1 MCIRDRYAP
10 EEYDTIDKMESLMIS
25 TPRGTQVPL
34 SDIGEIYYADSP
46 LTIERRDKQYE
57 VAITCEAV
65 EGYEETAEAS
75 VKKFAAE
82 YQFPAGVSNAAN
94 AMDEMMA
101 EELGALAGAIGTAV
115 FLIFVVMAMQ
125 FESPKFSL
133 MVMFS
138 IPFSLIGAF
147 GLLYL
152 AKCKISMVSMLG
164 FLMMI
169 GTVVNNGIL
178 YVDTVNQLRGEK
190 GLETALV
197 EGGAIRLRP
206 ILMTTLTTV
215 LSMLPMA
222 FAYGE
227 SGETMQGLALVN
239 VGGLMASTIL
249 SLIMLPT
256 IYPVIDKMGRK
267 HFENNDH
274 LIDD

>member
-1 MCIRDRYAP
+1 MSVRVEYAP

-152 AKCKISMVSMLG
+152 AKCKISMVDVYKRQVHEGHMSSVTLLNDLLDCCIQII
-164 FLMMI
+164 FCLKVVICIVIFI
-169 GTVVNNGIL
+169 GSYDIFCAGNFNTAAVFSCIKL
-178 YVDTVNQLRGEK
+178 NQ
-190 GLETALV
+190 
-197 EGGAIRLRP
+197 
-206 ILMTTLTTV
+206 
-215 LSMLPMA
+215 
-222 FAYGE
+222 
-227 SGETMQGLALVN
+227 
-239 VGGLMASTIL
+239 
-249 SLIMLPT
+249 
-256 IYPVIDKMGRK
+256 
-267 HFENNDH
+267 H
-274 LIDD
+274 

>member
-1 MCIRDRYAP
+1 MIYND
-10 EEYDTIDKMESLMIS
+10 IDI
-25 TPRGTQVPL
+25 
-34 SDIGEIYYADSP
+34 
-46 LTIERRDKQYE
+46 
-57 VAITCEAV
+57 
-65 EGYEETAEAS
+65 
-75 VKKFAAE
+75 
-82 YQFPAGVSNAAN
+82 
-94 AMDEMMA
+94 
-101 EELGALAGAIGTAV
+101 EELNKPSVHSDMKVHADAKDLLQV
-115 FLIFVVMAMQ
+115 LDKVDVYKRQ
-125 FESPKFSL
+125 
-133 MVMFS
+133 VMFS